1 MDNTT
6 RFNHRARDYARY
18 RQSYPPE
25 VIDLIVRE
33 FIEDRD
39 PVIADIG
46 SGTGHFLR
54 LIADNVSTIYGVE
67 PNKDMREMA
76 ESSLICHP
84 SFRSV
89 PGSAESTTLPD
100 RSVDLITAAQSFH
113 WFDRERARIEFKR
126 ILRPGGRVLIVFY
139 TRVIRSDLAREF
151 DRILKD
157 YGNDYEKV
165 DHRNITMDVIMTF
178 FGGPVEKRSFP
189 SVQRMDRDLFFGR
202 LRSVSYLPLPGEE
215 GHEILMENM
224 NDLFQ
229 KYQKEGILDFDY
241 VTDLYWGSL

>member
-1 MDNTT
+1 MDNTA
-6 RFNHRARDYARY
+6 RFNHRAEDYARY

-33 FIEDRD
+33 FIEGRD
-39 PVIADIG
+39 PVIADVG
-46 SGTGHFLR
+46 SGTGIFSGSL
-54 LIADNVSTIYGVE
+54 ADKVSTIYCIE
-67 PNKDMREMA
+67 PSNEMREKA
-76 ESSLICHP
+76 ESSFQGHP
-84 SFRSV
+84 SLRSV
-89 PGSAESTTLPD
+89 AGSAESTTLPD

-151 DRILKD
+151 DRILKEN
-157 YGNDYEKV
+157 GNDYEKV
-165 DHRNITMDVIMTF
+165 DHRNITMDVLRTF

-189 SVQRMDRDLFFGR
+189 SVQRMDRSLFFGR
-202 LRSVSYLPLPGEE
+202 LRSVSYLPLPGEV
-215 GHEILMENM
+215 GHEVMMEKM
-224 NDLFQ
+224 NDLFD
-229 KYQKEGILDFDY
+229 KYQKDGILEFDY